1 MIFSYNSKL
10 SAAALGALASLTISS
25 PVHAQTR
32 AADTLVL
39 TEVSDSTLTYSLN
52 GGATTSVN
60 SASGDDWLFAIPLVV
75 TSPDAPSGYGSYIA
89 DWQEPDGS
97 GNYNYVG
104 YNAPGAGGDVT
115 IDVFSDY
122 GYNGGGTIPV
132 NANGATYDY
141 SAPQLVGS
149 LPIDVTFNDDGD
161 TATVPDGGSAAGFL
175 ALGVTALGILK
186 RARVA

>member
-1 MIFSYNSKL
+1 MTISYNSKL
-10 SAAALGALASLTISS
+10 SAAALAACASLTISS
-25 PVHAQTR
+25 SVYAQTK

-39 TEVSDSTLTYSLN
+39 TELSDHTLTYSLN
-52 GGATTSVN
+52 GGAATSVN
-60 SASGDDWLFAIPLVV
+60 SVSGDDWLFAIPLVV

-97 GNYNYVG
+97 GLFNYVG

-122 GYNGGGTIPV
+122 GYDDGGVIPV

-149 LPIDVTFNDDGD
+149 LPIDVTFIDDGD
-161 TATVPDGGSAAGFL
+161 TATVPDGGNAAALL
-175 ALGVTALGILK
+175 ALGVTALAVIK